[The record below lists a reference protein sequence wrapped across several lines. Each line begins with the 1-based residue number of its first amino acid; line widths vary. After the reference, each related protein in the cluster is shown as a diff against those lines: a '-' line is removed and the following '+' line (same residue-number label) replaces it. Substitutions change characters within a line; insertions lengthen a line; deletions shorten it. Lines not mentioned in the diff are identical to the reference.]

1 MSPATAEVCR
11 WTESPPQPT
20 MAAQTA
26 RLAGVARETAHRAHA
41 AAQLKKAC
49 EQRAAGGYLQPCE
62 SREIE
67 RQRGQQADGREYAR
81 DDAEGDDKAADVQH
95 VPHCC
100 ENCGRQRPGARR
112 QGGGTLKAAPAP
124 PAGKQKTRR

>member
-1 MSPATAEVCR
+1 MDREPAPADYGRADSEVGR
-11 WTESPPQPT
+11 
-20 MAAQTA
+20 
-26 RLAGVARETAHRAHA
+26 RRRETAHRAHA

-62 SREIE
+62 SREVE
-67 RQRGQQADGREYAR
+67 RQRWQQADGREYAR
-81 DDAEGDDKAADVQH
+81 DDAEGDAKASAVQH

-124 PAGKQKTRR
+124 PAGEQKTRR